1 MSEITIQNLL
11 ASGAHFGHVRR
22 KWNPRMKPFIF
33 SEKNGVHVI
42 DLEQTLSRLDTALK
56 TVRDIVSGG
65 GKVLFVCTKKNMR
78 TAVMQAAEECG
89 SYYIVERWLGGALTN
104 FNTIRHSIIRLKDL
118 ENESLKYTLTIKERI
133 MREREREKLRKLHNG
148 IIEMR
153 RLPDVIIVA
162 DIEFNDIAVN
172 EAKTLG
178 IPIIGVVDTNTDP
191 TEIDYPIPAND
202 DSIRTVQLI
211 MNSFSQMIQQSAK
224 EQQ

>member
-1 MSEITIQNLL
+1 MSEITIQSLL
-11 ASGAHFGHVRR
+11 ASGAHFGHMRR

-42 DLEQTLSRLDTALK
+42 DLEQTIARLDTALK
-56 TVRDIVSGG
+56 MVRDIVSGG
-65 GKVLFVCTKKNMR
+65 GKVLFLCTKKNMR
-78 TAVMQAAEECG
+78 TVVMQAAEECG
-89 SYYIVERWLGGALTN
+89 SYFIVERWLGGALTN
-104 FNTIRHSIIRLKDL
+104 FNTIRQSINRLKELDK
-118 ENESLKYTLTIKERI
+118 ESLKYTITKKERI
-133 MREREREKLRKLHNG
+133 MREREREKLHKLHSG

-178 IPIIGVVDTNTDP
+178 IPVVGIVDTNTDP
-191 TEIDYPIPAND
+191 TVIDYPIPAND

-224 EQQ
+224 GQ